1 MIEKLKAAI
10 SSASN
15 ELGSTQLIYE
25 INFWFG
31 QPSHSLKISD
41 IELFKKYEISSG
53 WDGVG
58 EKDLKVLEQQGFLRK
73 LSETIDENDPL
84 EKIIVYE
91 ILKPING

>member
-1 MIEKLKAAI
+1 MDNIFTGGRRRIAD
-10 SSASN
+10 
-15 ELGSTQLIYE
+15 GR
-25 INFWFG
+25 FG
-31 QPSHSLKISD
+31 QPSHALKITD
-41 IELFKKYEISSG
+41 VELFKKYEIPGG

-58 EKDLKVLEQQGFLRK
+58 EKDLKVLEEQGFLRK